1 MSTDRICHYTNLESL
16 ALILKTRRIRF
27 TRMDRVDD
35 IREAQQHL
43 GIEFGKYFFV
53 SCWTSDT
60 KESIPQWNMYSDQMR
75 GVRIE
80 LPAFPFRSILLQA
93 KPGWTGIEWQ
103 GVLPSP
109 IPFEELWGPTYF
121 VAPIFLNRDHFSGP
135 MNYVDDVEALYR
147 ASIRREVR
155 PELNSQTLR
164 IANLPQL
171 PRNKSK
177 DWEFQKEH
185 RFSLFILPSLAVP
198 EAGPGQGD
206 FAASAGSHMSQ
217 AFLSNVD
224 PGITHFDVALDPA
237 TLESLAVRTGP
248 LATAGTIATVEA
260 LLANFAPS
268 ARVEPSSLSGFIR
281 GRS

>member
-1 MSTDRICHYTNLESL
+1 MPTDRICHYTNLESL

-53 SCWTSDT
+53 SCWTIDT

-80 LPAFPFRSILLQA
+80 CPAFPLRSIPLQP
-93 KPGWTGIEWQ
+93 KPGWTGIDWR
-103 GVLPSP
+103 GMLPSP
-109 IPFEELWGPTYF
+109 IPFEDLWGSTYF
-121 VAPIFLNRDHFSGP
+121 VVPIFLKRDHFSGP
-135 MNYVDDVEALYR
+135 MNYVDDVESLYK
-147 ASIRREVR
+147 ASLWREVR
-155 PELNSQTLR
+155 RESNSQTLH

-177 DWEFQKEH
+177 DWEFQKEF
-185 RFSLFILPSLAVP
+185 RFSLFILPSLAIP

-206 FAASAGSHMSQ
+206 FAANAGAYMSQ

-237 TLESLAVRTGP
+237 ALEELAVRTGP

-260 LLANFAPS
+260 LLAKFAPS
-268 ARVEPSSLSGFIR
+268 ARVESSALSGLIR